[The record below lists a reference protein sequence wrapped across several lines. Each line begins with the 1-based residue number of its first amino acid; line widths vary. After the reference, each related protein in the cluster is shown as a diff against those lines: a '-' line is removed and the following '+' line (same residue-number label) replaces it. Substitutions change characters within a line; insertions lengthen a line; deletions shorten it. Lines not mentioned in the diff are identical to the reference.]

1 MVELRCASLVAVAVL
16 ILSLGLGRC
25 AGGGDGGGGASYNGS
40 SSSSDDA
47 SSSSLAVQMQM
58 QWGKAKATWYGQP
71 NGAGPYDN
79 GGACGF
85 KHVNQSPFLSMTSC
99 GNQPL
104 FRDGKGCGSC
114 YKVRCSEAA
123 HPACSGRAQTV
134 VITDMNYSPVSK
146 YHFDLSGTAFGKLAK
161 PGRAADLRRAGIINV
176 EFARVPCEFPG
187 LKVGFHV
194 EEGSTQVYF
203 AVLVEYENGDGDVV
217 QVDLMESGGRR
228 WAAMRESWGSV
239 WRLDSNHRLQ
249 PPFSIRLRSD
259 SGKTLVAPDVIPTN
273 WRPNT
278 FYRSFVQYSS

>member
-1 MVELRCASLVAVAVL
+1 MAVLAAVAVL
-16 ILSLGLGRC
+16 LLLR
-25 AGGGDGGGGASYNGS
+25 GGAGAGASFNGS
-40 SSSSDDA
+40 SSEDA
-47 SSSSLAVQMQM
+47 SSSSLAQTM
-58 QWGKAKATWYGQP
+58 QWGNAKATWYGQP

-85 KHVNQSPFLSMTSC
+85 KNVNQYPFLSMTSC

-114 YKVRCSEAA
+114 YKIRCSDKD
-123 HPACSGRAQTV
+123 HPACSGRTETV

-146 YHFDLSGTAFGKLAK
+146 YHFDLSGTALGKLAK
-161 PGRAADLRRAGIINV
+161 PGRSDDLRRAGIIGV

-203 AVLVEYENGDGDVV
+203 AVLVEYENGDGDVT
-217 QVDLMESGGRR
+217 QVDLMESGGRRR

-259 SGKTLVAPDVIPTN
+259 SGKTLVARDVIPTN

-278 FYRSFVQYSS
+278 FYRSFVQYS

>member
-1 MVELRCASLVAVAVL
+1 LKQIITMSSGGGGVPLTTTTMAVAVS
-16 ILSLGLGRC
+16 SLLLLLG
-25 AGGGDGGGGASYNGS
+25 AGSAAVSYN
-40 SSSSDDA
+40 D
-47 SSSSLAVQMQM
+47 SSLMRMPM
-58 QWGKAKATWYGQP
+58 QWGSARATWYGQP

-85 KHVNQSPFLSMTSC
+85 KNVNQYPFLSMTSC

-114 YKVRCSEAA
+114 YKIRCSK
-123 HPACSGRAQTV
+123 HPACSGRTQTV
-134 VITDMNYSPVSK
+134 VITDMNYYPVAP

-161 PGRAADLRRAGIINV
+161 PGRNDDLRRAGIIDV
-176 EFARVPCEFPG
+176 QFARVPCEFPG

-194 EEGSTQVYF
+194 EDGSSQVYF
-203 AVLVEYENGDGDVV
+203 AVLVEYENGDGDVA
-217 QVDLMESGGRR
+217 QVDLREARSRR
-228 WAAMRESWGSV
+228 WTPMRQSWGSV

-259 SGKTLVAPDVIPTN
+259 SGKTLVAPDVIPVN